1 MLAEKIYKIQK
12 ELEEKRQQRQRG
24 PNQTVPTSAG
34 LLPHTVL
41 DPHGNPFPG
50 QVPPTPPQHP
60 ATPGVP
66 LITPPGLHY
75 SNFILF
81 ASDE

>member
-24 PNQTVPTSAG
+24 PNGSAPPTTAG
-34 LLPHTVL
+34 FLPQPAM

-50 QVPPTPPQHP
+50 QVAPTPPPPVPQHP
-60 ATPGVP
+60 AAPTVP
-66 LITPPGLHY
+66 IIPNAG
-75 SNFILF
+75 
-81 ASDE
+81 